1 MRWKSGR
8 RSDNIEDR
16 RGQRLPGGATGI
28 GGGFVVLAILAYL
41 FLGRGA
47 GDLVQQIPQQQSPR
61 NTPRQQPV
69 DRGDDEAADFVSVIL
84 AETEDTWEQLFAN
97 AGYRYSK
104 PTLVLYEDM
113 VQSACGVNSA
123 QTGPFYCPG
132 DQKVYLDLSFLREL
146 QRLGAR
152 GDFAFAYVVS
162 HEVGH
167 HVQTLQGIDRAV
179 RAYQARVRTQAER
192 NQLQVLMELQ
202 ADCYAGLW
210 ARNAHERR
218 GILERGDVEEGLNAA
233 AAIGDDRLQ
242 RQAGR
247 RVQPEAFTHG
257 SSQQRVE
264 WFRRGLETG
273 RIDACDTFGQAGVR
287 LQ

>member
-16 RGQRLPGGATGI
+16 RGQRIPTGATGI
-28 GGGFVVLAILAYL
+28 GGGMIVLALLAYL

-47 GDLVQQIPQQQSPR
+47 GDLIQQLPAGQSQPTQQR
-61 NTPRQQPV
+61 QPV
-69 DRGDDEAADFVSVIL
+69 DRGDDEVADFVSVVL
-84 AETEDTWEQLFAN
+84 AETEDTWGGLFAS
-97 AGYRYSK
+97 AGYRYAK

-132 DQKVYLDLSFLREL
+132 DQKIYLDLSFLREL
-146 QRLGAR
+146 QRLGAN
-152 GDFAFAYVVS
+152 GDFAFAYVVA

-179 RAYQARVRTQAER
+179 RAYQQRLRSQADR
-192 NQLQVLMELQ
+192 NQMQVLMELQ

-218 GILERGDVEEGLNAA
+218 NILEAGDVEEGLNAA

-257 SSQQRVE
+257 SSQQRVD
-264 WFRRGLETG
+264 WFRRGLDTG
-273 RIDACDTFGQAGVR
+273 RIDACDTFGQAGIR